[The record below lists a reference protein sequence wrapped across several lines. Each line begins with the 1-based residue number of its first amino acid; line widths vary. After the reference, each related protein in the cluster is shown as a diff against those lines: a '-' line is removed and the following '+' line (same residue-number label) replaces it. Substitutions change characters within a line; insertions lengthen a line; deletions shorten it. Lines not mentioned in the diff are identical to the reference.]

1 MSLDW
6 SDLLADALILVTLGG
21 AAYMLLATWEVRRFV
36 RQPYARFAARPA
48 VTILKPLCGDE
59 PGLYE
64 NLRSFCEQGRR
75 GDLQVIFG
83 VREASDPAIPTV
95 RRLIREFPDCD
106 LTLVVDGRVR
116 GTNFKVG
123 NLLNMLAAAR
133 HDVLVISD
141 SDIRVG
147 PGYLDA
153 VVGPLQDP
161 AVGLVTCLYVGRPE
175 DNVWSRLGAMFVNHG
190 FLPSVLVA
198 ERVGARV
205 GCFGA
210 TMALTR
216 ETLDAVGGLASFVNL
231 LADDYALGVA
241 VRRTGKRVVLS
252 PSTVDMVVVEPGP
265 WALVNH
271 ELRWLRTVRAVEPL
285 GYVGLVI
292 TYPLVLVVLAL
303 PLAGWSWVAWGA
315 LGLTLIGRLLLVDQ
329 VDRAFSL
336 ARSAPWWVV
345 VRDLLSFGLFGASFL
360 GREVAW
366 RRHRFTLRPDG
377 ALAHDGDARR

>member
-1 MSLDW
+1 
-6 SDLLADALILVTLGG
+6 
-21 AAYMLLATWEVRRFV
+21 
-36 RQPYARFAARPA
+36 
-48 VTILKPLCGDE
+48 VTILTPLCGDE

-75 GDLQVIFG
+75 GDLQVVFG
-83 VREASDPAIPTV
+83 VRESSDPAIPTV
-95 RRLIREFPDCD
+95 QRLIREFPDCD
-106 LTLVVDGRVR
+106 LTLVVDGRMR

-123 NLLNMLAAAR
+123 NLLNMLTAAR

-161 AVGLVTCLYVGRPE
+161 TVGLVTCLYVGRPE
-175 DNVWSRLGAMFVNHG
+175 DTFWSRLGAMFVNHG

-198 ERVGARV
+198 ERVGVSV

-216 ETLDAVGGLASFVNL
+216 QTLDSVGGLAPFANL
-231 LADDYALGVA
+231 LADDYALGSA
-241 VRRTGKRVVLS
+241 VRRAGKRVVVS
-252 PSTVDMVVVEPGP
+252 PTTVDMVVVEPGP
-265 WALVNH
+265 RALVSH

-303 PLAGWSWVAWGA
+303 PFAGWSWVAWGA
-315 LGLTLIGRLLLVDQ
+315 LILTLIGRLLLVGQ

-336 ARSAPWWVV
+336 PRSAAWWVV
-345 VRDLLSFGLFGASFL
+345 ARDLLSFGLFAASFL

-377 ALAHDGDARR
+377 ALAHDGDVRR